1 MEKQNKNNSII
12 YPYVMFAMGFCIFIG
27 VCVGSQICSSEIII
41 EEKQQPML
49 IVEVIEWG
57 GNIVDSSE
65 VLFNY
70 WISNYGNVE
79 AKNVV
84 VNCMIQDKDEN
95 IINEQSFKIGNVASN
110 SYEWQQ
116 SKMKYYVKDYDNVY
130 GNCKLE
136 SVDGDYINLLERLKE
151 LE

>member
-1 MEKQNKNNSII
+1 MEINNIVKG
-12 YPYVMFAMGFCIFIG
+12 YVLLGIVLVGTFFFALGIQFAQPDTEY
-27 VCVGSQICSSEIII
+27 VI
-41 EEKQQPML
+41 EYQEKQQPML
-49 IVEVIEWG
+49 LVEFIRWG
-57 GNIVDSSE
+57 ENIDDSSE
-65 VLFNY
+65 VLLDY
-70 WISNYGNVE
+70 WVSNYGNIE

-84 VNCMIQDKDEN
+84 VNCIIQDKDEN

-110 SYEWQQ
+110 SYEWQE
-116 SKMKYYVKDYDNVY
+116 SIMKYHIKDSDNVY

>member
-1 MEKQNKNNSII
+1 MESKTNLVIAIVFLCAST
-12 YPYVMFAMGFCIFIG
+12 FFIG
-27 VCVGSQICSSEIII
+27 LQLSQPETIITYQ
-41 EEKQQPML
+41 EKQQPML
-49 IVEVIEWG
+49 LVEFIRWG
-57 GNIVDSSE
+57 ENIDDSSE
-65 VLFNY
+65 VLLDY